1 MAGQSLGYQARGTAI
16 PVVDRTQRFPV
27 MPAAVSIEQK
37 AVDYAYSSV
46 DEDGD
51 GFPDKISTGI
61 SGNRNKGQVV
71 RVTSQAQTSFG
82 NPSTILRVVNDQFNQ
97 AAPVISQPSVVRVP
111 STVQNPSK
119 IVRVVNPNKVATQ
132 QQIVRLT
139 NPNKKTVIQPTR
151 QVAGYQVV
159 KQTRRKPQYVQVGQS
174 IIRSPYYTNYGQQQF
189 VTRSPVVSSGR
200 LDQFLGGLNTVRD
213 KYGRLVVRGNKPA
226 TSFAPTYQTVVVNDD
241 LDDVFDDLDN
251 LDDDDTFVVDSASF
265 GR

>member
-27 MPAAVSIEQK
+27 MPATVSIEQK
-37 AVDYAYSSV
+37 AVDYSYSSV
-46 DEDGD
+46 DEDGN

-61 SGNRNKGQVV
+61 FNNRNKGQVV

-82 NPSTILRVVNDQFNQ
+82 NPSTILRVVNDQFNP
-97 AAPVISQPSVVRVP
+97 APVISKPSVVRVP

-119 IVRVVNPNKVATQ
+119 IVRVVNPNQVSTQ
-132 QQIVRLT
+132 QQVVRLT

-151 QVAGYQVV
+151 QVAGYQVI

-174 IIRSPYYTNYGQQQF
+174 VIRSPYYSNYGQQQF
-189 VTRSPVVSSGR
+189 VTRSPIVSSGR

-213 KYGRLVVRGNKPA
+213 KYGRLVVRGNRPT

-241 LDDVFDDLDN
+241 LDDVFDDLDD
-251 LDDDDTFVVDSASF
+251 LDDDTFVVDSASF